1 MKPPI
6 FMYGMERRRFR
17 LTARNRRTVL
27 EGEEGV
33 VLPSVLML
41 VAVLAVVGATSMN
54 ASLTDLRITGAYYRS
69 VAVFHVAEAGLT
81 HGRHELSDEDGRFD
95 FTGILAPTAIFVGRG
110 FHDGSYTV
118 TATPVAGSVPARLRL
133 RSSACFPAANPCPRG
148 HARAAVEALLE
159 HDPAGVTPRGRVRLV
174 AWRALD

>member
-1 MKPPI
+1 MPPI
-6 FMYGMERRRFR
+6 FMYGMERGHCR
-17 LTARNRRTVL
+17 LTARNAAALPGR
-27 EGEEGV
+27 EEGV

-41 VAVLAVVGATSMN
+41 IAVLAVVGATSMN

-69 VAVFHVAEAGLT
+69 VAVFHTAEAGLT
-81 HGRHELSDEDGRFD
+81 HGRHELSDEDGELD
-95 FTGILAPTAIFVGRG
+95 FLDVLAFTTIFAGRG

-118 TATPVAGSVPARLRL
+118 IATPVAGSVPARIRL

-159 HDPAGVTPRGRVRLV
+159 HDPAGVTPRARVRMV
-174 AWRALD
+174 AWRTLD